1 MSQIEK
7 YQQAWN
13 SYMSGCKKHGIEAQ
27 ISFIDFIRSITEEQV
42 ERMINHN

>member
-13 SYMSGCKKHGIEAQ
+13 SYITGCKKHGIEAK
-27 ISFIDFIRSITEEQV
+27 ITFIDFIRSITEEQA
-42 ERMINHN
+42 ELMISKN